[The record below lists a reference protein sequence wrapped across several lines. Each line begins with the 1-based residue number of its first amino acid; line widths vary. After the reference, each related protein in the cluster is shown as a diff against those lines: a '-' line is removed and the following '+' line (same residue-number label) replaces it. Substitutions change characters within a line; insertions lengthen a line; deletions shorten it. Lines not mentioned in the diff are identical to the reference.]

1 MDKFS
6 SKGRRGQGKATHI
19 SNATQ
24 ESEVS
29 SSDITGDREVSKT
42 GLGAQRAAE
51 VDTRSD
57 WERLVGAL
65 VDIKSRNRSAAMAFH
80 PAPLEDLIL
89 TPTGCVRVI
98 CGTIGYVLNTGERI
112 TL

>member
-6 SKGRRGQGKATHI
+6 STGRRGKGKAAHI
-19 SNATQ
+19 SNVIA
-24 ESEVS
+24 EGEVAS
-29 SSDITGDREVSKT
+29 GDITRDGEIGKA
-42 GLGAQRAAE
+42 GLGAQGATE
-51 VDTRSD
+51 VDIRSD

-65 VDIKSRNRSAAMAFH
+65 VAIKSRNSSAAMAFH
-80 PAPLEDLIL
+80 PAPPEDLIL
-89 TPTGCVRVI
+89 TQTGCVRVI